1 MAMSGRRPF
10 FRPHLAV
17 DGGAPVPRRTAE
29 AAQARQFRE
38 LVLPHLDSAY
48 NFARYLTRDADAAED
63 VVQDAFLRAFRAFP
77 DYRGGAPKAWLFAI
91 VRNCFLNSMRA
102 RKTSAAVLVEECE
115 LSDAQSL
122 ALTNIAD
129 ADQDTPEDELIR
141 QRDAAALRGVIENLP
156 EPFRETL
163 VLRELEELSYRE
175 IAALTSA
182 PIGTVMS
189 RLARAR
195 QMLCD
200 MLLPGGHPSTSS
212 GFREILP

>member
-1 MAMSGRRPF
+1 MSGRKPF
-10 FRPHLAV
+10 FRPRLAV
-17 DGGAPVPRRTAE
+17 GGEAPSHRAAE
-29 AAQARQFRE
+29 ATQAGQFRE

-48 NFARYLTRDADAAED
+48 NFARYLTRDAEAAED
-63 VVQDAFLRAFRAFP
+63 LVQDAFLRAFRAFP

-91 VRNCFLNSMRA
+91 VRNCFLNSTRA
-102 RKTSAAVLVEECE
+102 RKSSAAVLVAECE
-115 LSDAQSL
+115 LSDAQAL
-122 ALTNIAD
+122 ALGNIAD
-129 ADQDTPEDELIR
+129 LDQDTPEDELIR
-141 QRDAAALRGVIENLP
+141 QREAEALRAVIENLP

-200 MLLPGGHPSTSS
+200 MLLPGGDPSANS
-212 GFREILP
+212 GFRETLR

>member
-1 MAMSGRRPF
+1 MSGRKPF

-17 DGGAPVPRRTAE
+17 DGAAAPARAAE
-29 AAQARQFRE
+29 AAQARQFRD

-48 NFARYLTRDADAAED
+48 NFARYLTRDAEAAED

-91 VRNCFLNSMRA
+91 VRNCFLNSARA
-102 RKTSAAVLVEECE
+102 RKSSAAVLVAENE
-115 LSDAQSL
+115 LSDTQSL
-122 ALTNIAD
+122 ALSNIAD
-129 ADQDTPEDELIR
+129 LDQDTPEDELIR
-141 QRDAAALRGVIENLP
+141 QREAAALRAVIENLP

-163 VLRELEELSYRE
+163 VLRELEELSYKE

-200 MLLPGGHPSTSS
+200 MLLPGGDPSTNS

>member
-1 MAMSGRRPF
+1 VSERKPF
-10 FRPHLAV
+10 FRPRLAV
-17 DGGAPVPRRTAE
+17 GGAAASDRAAE

-48 NFARYLTRDADAAED
+48 NFARYLTRNAEAAED

-91 VRNCFLNSMRA
+91 VRNCFLNSTRA
-102 RKTSAAVLVEECE
+102 RKSAAAVLVEECD

-122 ALTNIAD
+122 AMTNIAD
-129 ADQDTPEDELIR
+129 LDQDTPEGELIR
-141 QRDAAALRGVIENLP
+141 RREAEALRAVIENLP

-200 MLLPGGHPSTSS
+200 MLLPGGDPSANS
-212 GFREILP
+212 GLREILP

>member
-1 MAMSGRRPF
+1 MSGRNPF
-10 FRPHLAV
+10 FRPRLAV
-17 DGGAPVPRRTAE
+17 DGE
-29 AAQARQFRE
+29 ANDRASEATQARQFRL

-48 NFARYLTRDADAAED
+48 NFARYLTRDAEAAED
-63 VVQDAFLRAFRAFP
+63 IVQDAFLRAFRAFP

-91 VRNCFLNSMRA
+91 VRNCFLNSARA
-102 RKTSAAVLVEECE
+102 RKSSSAVLVEECE

-122 ALTNIAD
+122 ALANIAD
-129 ADQDTPEDELIR
+129 PDQDTPEDELIR
-141 QRDAAALRGVIENLP
+141 QRDAAALRAVIENLP

-163 VLRELEELSYRE
+163 VLRELEELSYKE

-200 MLLPGGHPSTSS
+200 MLLPGGDPNNS
-212 GFREILP
+212 GLREILP